1 MYASGAGGDL
11 LSPLPIYIANDMLRA
26 MWRNPIRTLRQLAGM
41 TQSALAEAGRTSQP
55 TIAAYEAGDR
65 VPNLRTAERLAE
77 AAGLEMT
84 VEFGPPLTREDRR
97 SLALHEAIA
106 ERLRSDPGETVA
118 RAASTLARMEEAHQ
132 DRVPLL
138 AVWRHLLTLPVEHL
152 VELLL
157 DPGPFARE
165 LRHCTPFAGILS
177 ARERTDVYR
186 RFADQERARAEARL
200 EQEVAV

>member
-1 MYASGAGGDL
+1 
-11 LSPLPIYIANDMLRA
+11 
-26 MWRNPIRTLRQLAGM
+26 MWRNPIRILRQRAGL
-41 TQSALAEAGRTSQP
+41 TQSALAEAGHTSQP

-106 ERLRSDPGETVA
+106 RKLRSDPDGVLA
-118 RAASTLARMEEAHQ
+118 RASSALARMEEVHR

-138 AVWRHLLTLPVEHL
+138 TVWNHLLALPVEHL
-152 VELLL
+152 VDLLL
-157 DPGPFARE
+157 DPRSFARE

-177 ARERTDVYR
+177 ARERADVYR
-186 RFADQERARAEARL
+186 RFADEERERAET
-200 EQEVAV
+200 EPQGQVAV

>member
-1 MYASGAGGDL
+1 
-11 LSPLPIYIANDMLRA
+11 
-26 MWRNPIRTLRQLAGM
+26 M

-84 VEFGPPLTREDRR
+84 VEFGPPLSREDRR

-106 ERLRSDPGETVA
+106 EELRSDPEGIGA
-118 RAASTLARMEEAHQ
+118 RAASTLARMEEVHQ

-138 AVWRHLLTLPVEHL
+138 AFWRHLLALPVEHL
-152 VELLL
+152 IDLLL
-157 DPGPFARE
+157 DPRPFARE

-177 ARERTDVYR
+177 ARERADVYR
-186 RFADQERARAEARL
+186 RFADEERERAEAQV
-200 EQEVAV
+200 EEVTV